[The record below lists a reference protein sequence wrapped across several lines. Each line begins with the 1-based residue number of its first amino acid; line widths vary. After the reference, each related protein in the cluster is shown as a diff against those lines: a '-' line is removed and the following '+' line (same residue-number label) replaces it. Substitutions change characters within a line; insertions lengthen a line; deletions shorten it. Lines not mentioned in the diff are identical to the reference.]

1 MIRTAILFV
10 QILVLIALSVWLAK
24 EPGSVTVV
32 WRDWQ
37 VDTSVGIL
45 FMAVGLIAVAITLS
59 FRLWQ
64 FLTQTPGRLLTNRRA
79 NRERRGYREL
89 ADGMLALA
97 SGDAARAMKHARK
110 ADTFLG
116 RSAAG
121 HLIVAE
127 AAVLQGKSDLA
138 KDCFKS
144 LLEDQH
150 TAVAGARGLLT
161 HAVGTENDS
170 EALMLAE
177 KVRSVDP
184 NAAWVLPKLF
194 GLQVRARNWSAADAT
209 MSEAIKR
216 LAVSAEKG
224 RRLRA
229 LVLYERGLAS
239 SEMSDDEAA
248 VGFFREALD
257 LDASLPRIAIE
268 YSKLLLK
275 SGKKRRSQRVLE
287 QSWMTSKHP
296 DTIEQLIAVTAND
309 EPVDRYRVAKK
320 IISQNLDADTALILA
335 RYALEAKL
343 WGEARKHIELTLRER
358 SSVAACEMM
367 AAIEDEEQ
375 SVSDAAREWQG
386 KMLTATAD
394 KAWVCSNCH
403 ANSDSWSPTCQSCGE
418 FDQIDWQFPA
428 ALTEAK
434 ARVLPMQTVPLLS
447 NS

>member
-1 MIRTAILFV
+1 MIRTTVLFV
-10 QILVLIALSVWLAK
+10 QILVLIAFSVWLAK

-37 VDTSVGIL
+37 VDTSIGIL
-45 FMAVGLIAVAITLS
+45 VMAVGVIAIAITLS
-59 FRLWQ
+59 FRLWR

-121 HLIVAE
+121 QLIVAE

-138 KDCFKS
+138 KERFKS

-150 TAVAGARGLLT
+150 TVVAGARGLLT
-161 HAVGTENDS
+161 HAVGTENDT

-309 EPVDRYRVAKK
+309 EPVDRYRVAQK
-320 IISQNLDADTALILA
+320 
-335 RYALEAKL
+335 
-343 WGEARKHIELTLRER
+343 
-358 SSVAACEMM
+358 
-367 AAIEDEEQ
+367 
-375 SVSDAAREWQG
+375 
-386 KMLTATAD
+386 
-394 KAWVCSNCH
+394 
-403 ANSDSWSPTCQSCGE
+403 
-418 FDQIDWQFPA
+418 
-428 ALTEAK
+428 
-434 ARVLPMQTVPLLS
+434 
-447 NS
+447 

>member
-1 MIRTAILFV
+1 
-10 QILVLIALSVWLAK
+10 
-24 EPGSVTVV
+24 
-32 WRDWQ
+32 
-37 VDTSVGIL
+37 
-45 FMAVGLIAVAITLS
+45 
-59 FRLWQ
+59 
-64 FLTQTPGRLLTNRRA
+64 
-79 NRERRGYREL
+79 
-89 ADGMLALA
+89 
-97 SGDAARAMKHARK
+97 
-110 ADTFLG
+110 
-116 RSAAG
+116 
-121 HLIVAE
+121 
-127 AAVLQGKSDLA
+127 
-138 KDCFKS
+138 
-144 LLEDQH
+144 
-150 TAVAGARGLLT
+150 
-161 HAVGTENDS
+161 
-170 EALMLAE
+170 
-177 KVRSVDP
+177 
-184 NAAWVLPKLF
+184 
-194 GLQVRARNWSAADAT
+194 

-239 SEMSDDEAA
+239 SEVSDDEAA

-309 EPVDRYRVAKK
+309 EPVDRYRVAQK

-386 KMLTATAD
+386 KMLTAAAD
-394 KAWVCSNCH
+394 KACVSRPRAPATTVC
-403 ANSDSWSPTCQSCGE
+403 
-418 FDQIDWQFPA
+418 
-428 ALTEAK
+428 
-434 ARVLPMQTVPLLS
+434 
-447 NS
+447 